1 VRRSTCPDKEDR
13 VNRRITA
20 GLAVL
25 ALGTAGGAGIAVANG
40 GFSLDDGKDL
50 AAQADI
56 TQQQAEKAAQSAA
69 SGSLGETD
77 LEHHD
82 GTLVYNVDVGSK
94 DVKVDASTGKVVAVS
109 DDD

>member
-1 VRRSTCPDKEDR
+1 M
-13 VNRRITA
+13 NRRMTA

-25 ALGTAGGAGIAVANG
+25 ALAIAGGAGIAAADG
-40 GFSLDDGKDL
+40 GFGLDDGKDL
-50 AAQADI
+50 ATQAEI
-56 TQQQAEKAAQSAA
+56 TQSQAQRAAKSAV

-77 LEHHD
+77 LEHHE